1 MTLNRKKK
9 KMERPEL
16 IQQIK
21 KYFTLEEL
29 ACPHSVAYFGDRA
42 WGFFRQDYLETLLF
56 LRRHF
61 NTPIYCNH
69 DGLTQRGSRC
79 NLCNIVA
86 TRKSPYISAHVLWCA
101 GDFTFL
107 GYTAEEVRSEI
118 KGIAHLLPYPVRLE
132 KGVSWVH
139 LDTSAY
145 CQTGKVTEFAV

>member
-1 MTLNRKKK
+1 MTR
-9 KMERPEL
+9 ETL
-16 IQQIK
+16 IQQVKTHFDIK
-21 KYFTLEEL
+21 EL
-29 ACPHSVAYFGDRA
+29 VCPHVYQVFGELS
-42 WGFFRQDYLETLLF
+42 WGFFREDYLETILF

-61 NTPIYCNH
+61 GVPMYCNH
-69 DGLTQRGSRC
+69 AGLTQRGSRC

-86 TRKSPYISAHVLWCA
+86 TRKSPYVSAHVLWCA
-101 GDFTFL
+101 GDFTFE